1 MHEVY
6 KSKCWIL
13 FLGYDSSGYMYRL
26 VDEQLESS
34 PTERD
39 LKILADSKSRCLRS
53 HIAPATTSVR
63 EGIVPLCCVLVHP
76 YLEHFVLFGHH
87 NKRRI

>member
-39 LKILADSKSRCLRS
+39 LKILADSKPNVSQQCTLASKRAN
-53 HIAPATTSVR
+53 HIPGCIRPSDHQC
-63 EGIVPLCCVLVHP
+63 EGRDCPTLLCAGASLP
-76 YLEHFVLFGHH
+76 
-87 NKRRI
+87 